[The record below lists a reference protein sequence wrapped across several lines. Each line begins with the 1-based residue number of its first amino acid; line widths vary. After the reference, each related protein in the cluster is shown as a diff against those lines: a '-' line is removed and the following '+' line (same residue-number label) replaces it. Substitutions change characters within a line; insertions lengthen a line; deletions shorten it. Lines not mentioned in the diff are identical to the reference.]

1 VRKNRTEQRYRV
13 HVRKGISLFI
23 CVYLWIAAAGC
34 ESRNQAEEPPI
45 ITSAT
50 YQHTQY
56 NGESQPIE
64 ARAAADTEP
73 FVITY
78 FTSLEDLEQ
87 DRGGTAEAPSAVGAY
102 YARIRR
108 PPGRGYAAGRDI
120 TVEYYIQK
128 ALVSISAE
136 ERQEYRYDGTPKPAA
151 ASADK
156 PVELEFA
163 YYPAENAAEGANIAG
178 GSGPA
183 LPGPPAEPGV
193 YRARVS
199 FPGNAEYM
207 GASRDIELVIR

>member
-1 VRKNRTEQRYRV
+1 MEQGYTAQTCVFR
-13 HVRKGISLFI
+13 GILFI
-23 CVYLWIAAAGC
+23 CLYLWIAAAACG
-34 ESRNQAEEPPI
+34 SRDRAEAPPI

-50 YQHTQY
+50 YQHTLY

-87 DRGGTAEAPSAVGAY
+87 DRGGTAEAPSAVGKY
-102 YARIRR
+102 YVRIRR

-120 TVEYYIQK
+120 TVEYFIQK
-128 ALVSISAE
+128 ALVTIGAE

-156 PVELEFA
+156 PVALEFA
-163 YYPAENAAEGANIAG
+163 YYPAENAPAGIVSGANIVGGAG
-178 GSGPA
+178 SA
-183 LPGPPAEPGV
+183 LPGPPAGPGV
-193 YRARVS
+193 YRVHVS

-207 GASRDIELVIR
+207 GASRDIELIIR

>member
-1 VRKNRTEQRYRV
+1 MILVFLSFSCASK
-13 HVRKGISLFI
+13 
-23 CVYLWIAAAGC
+23 
-34 ESRNQAEEPPI
+34 ESAPEKPPI

-56 NGESQPIE
+56 DGKSQPIE

-78 FTSLEDLEQ
+78 FTSLEDLEK
-87 DRGGTAEAPSAVGAY
+87 DREGTAEAPSAVGKY
-102 YARIRR
+102 YVRIRR

-128 ALVSISAE
+128 ALVTISAE

-151 ASADK
+151 ADTDK
-156 PVELEFA
+156 PVKLEFA
-163 YYPAENAAEGANIAG
+163 YYPAEHAPSGNISIVDDDSIADDG
-178 GSGPA
+178 R
-183 LPGPPAEPGV
+183 LPGPPAGPGV
-193 YRARVS
+193 YRVHVS